1 MSRSKLHL
9 IGLGGAGTNIVADI
23 CPKLKELGE
32 GFSDIGCKFIDT
44 TDKTIQAYPEYMD
57 KFFRVTTRSSI
68 NDQIDGQA
76 GERRNKTSME
86 DMNVSVRLF
95 LDTGLKNNKG
105 DYYVLIASGSG
116 GKICPL
122 R

>member
-32 GFSDIGCKFIDT
+32 GFSDVGCKFIDT
-44 TDKTIQAYPEYMD
+44 TDKTIQAYPEFKE
-57 KFFRVTTRSSI
+57 KFFRVTTTSSL

-76 GERRNKTSME
+76 GERKNMSSMK
-86 DMNVSVRLF
+86 DMDVAVRKF
-95 LDTGLKNNKG
+95 LDTGLKNTKG
-105 DYYVLIASGSG
+105 DYYVLIGSGSG